1 MIVDIASRAPLYV
14 DDKKE
19 RKEMEWAADGFL
31 RWAIGRVGVECGW
44 DRNNLQLV
52 N

>member
-14 DDKKE
+14 D
-19 RKEMEWAADGFL
+19 EMEWAADGFL